1 MLNFVVKFCNE
12 FWVMTC
18 QMAPWLLF
26 GFLIAGLLSVFFSA
40 SYVRKHLGD
49 KGLKSIIKAAL
60 IGVPLPLCS
69 CGVIPVTAAL
79 RKQGAGRGAA
89 GAFLIST
96 PQTGVDSFLVTYSM
110 LGWVFAIFKPVFA
123 FVTGIIGG
131 LLIEKFGE
139 QDAVKPEQPEEH
151 CCEGTDAA
159 AECAC
164 DDDECL
170 PEKPRKTLGQ
180 VLYQTLH
187 YGFVVLLGDI
197 ALSLLIGLLAATV
210 ISMAVPDNYAADT
223 IGKSWLAMPLMML
236 IGIPLYVC
244 STASVPI
251 AAALIL
257 KGFSPGAALVFLITG
272 PATNAAAVSAMWQVL
287 GRRSTMIYL
296 AVLAVCSLLAGLLLD
311 FLISGIGAAAMPS
324 CHMDSNPGIF
334 GKVSAVTMLA
344 LIAAAL
350 IRQQIKHLKFKARSA
365 AAAPEELV
373 IRISG
378 LTCSHCQAAA
388 HKAVMSVSGVQ
399 SADIDLVTGRAV
411 IKQKTAADI
420 FPSISGALKSIGF
433 SCDKE

>member
-1 MLNFVVKFCNE
+1 MLNFILKFCNE

-40 SYVRKHLGD
+40 SYVRKHLGG

-123 FVTGIIGG
+123 FITGIIGG

-139 QDAVKPEQPEEH
+139 QDTARADQAEEH
-151 CCEGTDAA
+151 CCGEHNSK
-159 AECAC
+159 AECSCA
-164 DDDECL
+164 DDECL
-170 PEKPRKTLGQ
+170 PEKPRKTLREI
-180 VLYQTLH
+180 LYQTFH
-187 YGFVVLLGDI
+187 YGFVVLRGDI
-197 ALSLLIGLLAATV
+197 ALSLLIGLIVAAV
-210 ISMAVPDNYAADT
+210 ISRAVPDNYAADT
-223 IGKSWLAMPLMML
+223 IGRSWLAMPLMML

-251 AAALIL
+251 AAALIV

-311 FLISGIGAAAMPS
+311 FLISGLGAAAIPA
-324 CHMDSNPGIF
+324 CHMDSNPGMF
-334 GKVSAVTMLA
+334 GKLSAGTMLA
-344 LIAAAL
+344 LLLAAF
-350 IRQQIKHLKFKARSA
+350 IRQYLKHSKFKARSA
-365 AAAPEELV
+365 VKTPETIV

-388 HKAVMSVSGVQ
+388 RKVVMGVSGVQ
-399 SADIDLVTGRAV
+399 AADIDLASGRAV
-411 IKQKTAADI
+411 IQMEKPADI
-420 FPSISGALKSIGF
+420 FPAIEAALKSSGF
-433 SCDKE
+433 SCNKE

>member
-1 MLNFVVKFCNE
+1 
-12 FWVMTC
+12 MTC

-26 GFLIAGLLSVFFSA
+26 GFLIAGLLSVFFSTA
-40 SYVRKHLGD
+40 YVRKHLGD

-159 AECAC
+159 ACAC

-170 PEKPRKTLGQ
+170 PEKPRKKLGQ
-180 VLYQTLH
+180 VLYQTFH

-334 GKVSAVTMLA
+334 GKLSAVTILA

-350 IRQQIKHLKFKARSA
+350 IRQQIKHVKFKARSA
-365 AAAPEELV
+365 AASPEELV

-388 HKAVMSVSGVQ
+388 RKAVMSVSGVQ

-411 IKQKTAADI
+411 IKLKTAADI